1 MKKKIVLLHI
11 LFIGLETYFFFSISS
26 FLGRSKQ
33 CHSTVPLDHTTNG
46 NRKKFL
52 SFHEKKKK
60 TRMTLEDTVNL
71 GRALSF
77 SLLAPLQFFYGLWVG
92 RFQTPYLFLLML
104 LSGYIFAVISS
115 YLGHSTTIFSLYVM
129 ALFFIVVM
137 LLCKIFFHYWQKTR
151 K

>member
-1 MKKKIVLLHI
+1 MSLI
-11 LFIGLETYFFFSISS
+11 
-26 FLGRSKQ
+26 
-33 CHSTVPLDHTTNG
+33 
-46 NRKKFL
+46 
-52 SFHEKKKK
+52 
-60 TRMTLEDTVNL
+60 DTANL

-92 RFQTPYLFLLML
+92 KFQTPYLFLLML

-137 LLCKIFFHYWQKTR
+137 LLYKIFFHWRKTR